1 MFNQQGEWKPKMIDN
16 PAYKGEWIHP
26 EIDNPDYAADPE
38 LYKYDD
44 IGAIGFDLWQV
55 QYMLH
60 SELYLYIYIYH
71 KFSSHP
77 ALLFYSC
84 RLNLAQ
90 FLTMFLLLTL

>member
-1 MFNQQGEWKPKMIDN
+1 MIDN

-55 QYMLH
+55 QYMLR
-60 SELYLYIYIYH
+60 SEL
-71 KFSSHP
+71 
-77 ALLFYSC
+77 
-84 RLNLAQ
+84 
-90 FLTMFLLLTL
+90 